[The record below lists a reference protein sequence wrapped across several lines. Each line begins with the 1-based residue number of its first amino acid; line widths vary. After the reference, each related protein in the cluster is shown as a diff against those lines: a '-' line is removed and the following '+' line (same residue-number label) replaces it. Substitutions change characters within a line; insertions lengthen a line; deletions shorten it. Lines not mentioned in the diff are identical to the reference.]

1 MPGKSFIMNLAKL
14 LIAAA
19 WADGELS
26 NDEVNALKD
35 LLFLVPEMTGQDW
48 LELELYMDSPVTPQE
63 RDRLLRSVLDQVR
76 SAKDKRLVVET
87 LKKLIEV
94 DGIVSEEEAAV
105 GREQETA
112 EYVDAEGPPGAKEEP
127 LPQKEVALMRLGDG
141 ERRAERCVVVG
152 GQQDREGQPTQH
164 EEGHV
169 VAGCADPQRIKPQP
183 PHKWQ

>member
-48 LELELYMDSPVTPQE
+48 LELELYMDSPVNPQE
-63 RDRLLRSVLDQVR
+63 RDRLLRNVLDEVR

-105 GREQETA
+105 LEQVQQDVEGSPTGLLSHLAKAMRERSASGASTLEP
-112 EYVDAEGPPGAKEEP
+112 EPPGKTGSTTSSKTAFTTSWSLNGSKR
-127 LPQKEVALMRLGDG
+127 V
-141 ERRAERCVVVG
+141 RA
-152 GQQDREGQPTQH
+152 
-164 EEGHV
+164 
-169 VAGCADPQRIKPQP
+169 
-183 PHKWQ
+183 